1 MHRDED
7 WWQTLRSWRETP
19 AGKVNGVARERLEV
33 GSRGDVE
40 ITFLG
45 EDAGY
50 RNSLF
55 VYRIGDHGR
64 FEDVR
69 LLWADTSETVSER
82 GWSKGPQSEGP
93 LDPGDS
99 IRLSEVYGPDQIAPG
114 QEFGLLLVANGY
126 GRNPEGLFADADG
139 FRLIDRRS
147 GEEAG
152 LDTRAWRIRLVHE
165 GEEGVS
171 TVRGRLLFT
180 TDPRDDGGWRNP
192 LNPDGREHV
201 LSRPG
206 SEEGQ
211 TELHFEDQVFRR
223 GDYND
228 LQLLID
234 TEPDDGRPAC
244 PVRLDADGLGDGLGV
259 VAQGENAGD
268 RAGFAVAQIGDF
280 DGDGFGDV
288 AIAAP
293 LAGGDGQGAV
303 YILFGRGDDVPTELQ
318 LDGEG
323 GPAMTALHGAAAGD
337 HLGMALA
344 AAGDVNG
351 DGFDDLVIGATGLDG
366 LSADSGGAYLLLG
379 GDRPQSGAIE
389 ALDAARLVRIEGVNG
404 GDETGIAVAGGGD
417 INGDGF
423 DDLVIGARLAE
434 ADYARYSAGVSYL
447 LFGNENGV
455 QGDLAALDGS
465 DGLRVPGI
473 DRFEQSG
480 RAVAVLGDIDGD
492 GFDDLAIG
500 APDADPGGR
509 ENAGAVYVILGG
521 DEPLPAS
528 LDPAGLDGDTGFIIA
543 GADPFDFAGFAVSG
557 AGDVNGDGFDD
568 MLIGA
573 YARDTAGG
581 EAAGAAYLVFGSEDG
596 YSDGLDLGDLDGT
609 NGFAM
614 FGLSPMSGTGRAV
627 AAAGDVNGDGFDDF
641 VVGARYADPEGLGGA
656 GEAYLIYGH
665 DGPFDAVLDLASLE
679 DDGTGC
685 RLSGTAREA
694 YAGFS
699 LGGPGDINGDGF
711 DDLVVGAPAT
721 VDGDSAGAAF
731 AVFGG
736 EHFTA
741 TVASLTGDPATVV

>member
-7 WWQTLRSWRETP
+7 WWENWRNWSRIP
-19 AGKVNGVARERLEV
+19 RKQINGVARERLEV

-55 VYRIGDHGR
+55 VYRLGDHGR

-69 LLWADTSETVSER
+69 LLWGDTSETVSAR
-82 GWSKGPQSEGP
+82 GWSHGPQSDGP
-93 LDPGDS
+93 LDRGDS
-99 IRLSEVYGPDQIAPG
+99 IRLSDVYDADQLAPG
-114 QEFGLLLVANGY
+114 QEFGLLLVANGF
-126 GRNPEGLFADADG
+126 GRNPEALFSDAEG
-139 FRLIDRRS
+139 FRLIDRRT

-152 LDTRAWRIRLVHE
+152 LDTPRWRIRLVHE
-165 GEEGVS
+165 GEQGDIA
-171 TVRGRLLFT
+171 VRGRLLFT

-201 LSRPG
+201 LSHPG
-206 SEEGQ
+206 AEPGQ
-211 TELHFEDQVFRR
+211 TELYFEDQVYRR

-228 LQLLID
+228 LRLLVD
-234 TEPDDGRPAC
+234 TEPEDTGVGC
-244 PVRLDADGLGDGLGV
+244 PIRLDADGLDDGLGV
-259 VAQGENAGD
+259 VARGEQAGD
-268 RAGFAVAQIGDF
+268 RAGYAVVQIGDF

-288 AIAAP
+288 AVGAP
-293 LAGGDGQGAV
+293 LAGEDGQGTV
-303 YILFGRGDDVPTELQ
+303 YILFGRGEDIPGELT

-323 GPAMTALHGAAAGD
+323 GYGMTALHGAAAGD
-337 HLGMALA
+337 RLGAALA
-344 AAGDVNG
+344 SAGDVNG

-366 LSADSGGAYLLLG
+366 LSPDSGGAYLLLG
-379 GDRPQSGAIE
+379 GSRPDSGDIE
-389 ALDAARLVRIEGVNG
+389 AVDAARLVRIEGVNG

-423 DDLVIGARLAE
+423 DDLLIGARLAE
-434 ADYARYSAGVSYL
+434 PDYARYSSGVSYL
-447 LFGNENGV
+447 LFGGADGV
-455 QGDLAALDGS
+455 SGDLSALDGN
-465 DGLRVPGI
+465 DGVRLPGL
-473 DRFEQSG
+473 DRFDQSG
-480 RAVAVLGDIDGD
+480 RSVAILGDIDGD
-492 GFDDLAIG
+492 GFDDLAVG

-509 ENAGAVYVILGG
+509 TNAGEVYVIYGT
-521 DEPLPAS
+521 DEGFPAT
-528 LDPAGLDGDTGFIIA
+528 LDPSAPADGGFLVA

-568 MLIGA
+568 LLIGA

-581 EAAGAAYLVFGSEDG
+581 EAAGAAYLVFGSEEG
-596 YSDGLDLGDLDGT
+596 HPDGLDLGDLDGS

-641 VVGARYADPEGLGGA
+641 LVGARYADPEGVGGA

-665 DGPFDAVLDLASLE
+665 DGPFDAVLDLGSLE
-679 DDGTGC
+679 ENGAGC
-685 RLSGTAREA
+685 RLIGTTGEA

-699 LGGPGDINGDGF
+699 LGGPGDIDGDGF
-711 DDLVVGAPAT
+711 DDLVIGAPAT
-721 VDGDSAGAAF
+721 VGGEDAGTAF

-736 EHFTA
+736 ERFTA
-741 TVASLTGDPATVV
+741 TVASLTGDPTTVV